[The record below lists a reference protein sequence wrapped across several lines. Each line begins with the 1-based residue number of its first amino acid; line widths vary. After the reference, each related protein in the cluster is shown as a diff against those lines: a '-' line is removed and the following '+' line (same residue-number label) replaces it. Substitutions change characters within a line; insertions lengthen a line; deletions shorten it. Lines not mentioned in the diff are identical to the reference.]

1 MRFVRTLQH
10 WWAWTV
16 TALVVILGT
25 PVVALIYAVTAP
37 FDPGRYA
44 AGRAFRLVGVT
55 ALRLN
60 SLWRFHTRGS
70 LADARR
76 PYVVVA
82 NHESYADVFLISCFP
97 WEMKWLSKDTMFK
110 LPFMGWMMQMAG
122 DIKLVRGNRDSAAD
136 AILQCRDRLKKN
148 VSVMIFPEGTRSRS
162 WEMLPF
168 KDGAF
173 RLAIESGAPILPIA
187 VAGTRDLGLVDI
199 LPVAESDD
207 VHAPA
212 LKQRVQ
218 RRAAKLATAVGDIL
232 GDQVD
237 NRKAIGPV
245 RPDCA
250 ARATARPADAVK
262 PRQYAP
268 FIIGEAS
275 SAMFIGDAFNRRG
288 LIADTGNDQPA
299 GDNVALTSWHRP
311 QIRIKARPFHDHALN
326 TAVAFQRDGHG
337 EEIKF
342 DGNVFGGAGVGG
354 ELP

>member
-1 MRFVRTLQH
+1 MRLVRTLQN
-10 WWAWTV
+10 WWAWTELV
-16 TALVVILGT
+16 LVVMLGT

-60 SLWRFHTRGS
+60 SLWRFRTRGS

-110 LPFMGWMMQMAG
+110 IPCMGWMMQMAG

-136 AILQCRDRLKKN
+136 AILQCRDRLAKN

-187 VAGTRDLGLVDI
+187 VTGTRHAMAKGTFRF
-199 LPVAESDD
+199 LPARAIAQLLEPISTAGMTLAD
-207 VHAPA
+207 VGM
-212 LKQRVQ
+212 LKQQTRERIEAG
-218 RRAAKLATAVGDIL
+218 RRALAAELGIRVDDGAATSTAG
-232 GDQVD
+232 
-237 NRKAIGPV
+237 
-245 RPDCA
+245 
-250 ARATARPADAVK
+250 
-262 PRQYAP
+262 
-268 FIIGEAS
+268 
-275 SAMFIGDAFNRRG
+275 
-288 LIADTGNDQPA
+288 
-299 GDNVALTSWHRP
+299 
-311 QIRIKARPFHDHALN
+311 
-326 TAVAFQRDGHG
+326 
-337 EEIKF
+337 
-342 DGNVFGGAGVGG
+342 
-354 ELP
+354 

>member
-1 MRFVRTLQH
+1 MRLVRTLQN
-10 WWAWTV
+10 WWAWTELV
-16 TALVVILGT
+16 LVVMLGT

-60 SLWRFHTRGS
+60 SLWRFRTRGS

-110 LPFMGWMMQMAG
+110 IPFMGWMMRMAG

-136 AILQCRDRLKKN
+136 AILQCRDRLSKK

-187 VAGTRDLGLVDI
+187 VVGTRHAMAKGTFRF
-199 LPVAESDD
+199 LPA
-207 VHAPA
+207 
-212 LKQRVQ
+212 
-218 RRAAKLATAVGDIL
+218 RAIAQVLEPLATAGMTLADVATLKQQTRERIEAGRRVLAAEL
-232 GDQVD
+232 GVRVD
-237 NRKAIGPV
+237 DV
-245 RPDCA
+245 
-250 ARATARPADAVK
+250 AT
-262 PRQYAP
+262 
-268 FIIGEAS
+268 
-275 SAMFIGDAFNRRG
+275 
-288 LIADTGNDQPA
+288 
-299 GDNVALTSWHRP
+299 VAT
-311 QIRIKARPFHDHALN
+311 
-326 TAVAFQRDGHG
+326 TA
-337 EEIKF
+337 
-342 DGNVFGGAGVGG
+342 
-354 ELP
+354 